1 MFAWLPRGDRLAA
14 LSVLEERA
22 ARLAPEFLPV
32 LRAAR
37 AAPLTEPELRR
48 LEQRLAWRILRRWL
62 NRSR

>member
-1 MFAWLPRGDRLAA
+1 MFAWLPQGDRLAA

-37 AAPLTEPELRR
+37 ATSHQAGVAAAESLPLTPL
-48 LEQRLAWRILRRWL
+48 L
-62 NRSR
+62 